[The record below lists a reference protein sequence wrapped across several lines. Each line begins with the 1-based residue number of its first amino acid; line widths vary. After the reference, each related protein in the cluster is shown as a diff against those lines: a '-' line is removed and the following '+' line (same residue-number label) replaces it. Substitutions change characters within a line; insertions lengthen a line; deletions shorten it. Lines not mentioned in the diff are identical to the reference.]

1 MWRYVAPL
9 PVSEDALGRAFPKGA
24 HLRAC
29 MCVLQSA
36 RVRGALRNQQA
47 PPTIPD
53 ADLEEKGKKSV
64 SFLKK
69 RLQEAG

>member
-1 MWRYVAPL
+1 MWRYVASL

-24 HLRAC
+24 HLRSC
-29 MCVLQSA
+29 MCVLQSV
-36 RVRGALRNQQA
+36 RVRITVRNQQA

-53 ADLEEKGKKSV
+53 SDLEEKGKKFV

-69 RLQEAG
+69 KLQEAG